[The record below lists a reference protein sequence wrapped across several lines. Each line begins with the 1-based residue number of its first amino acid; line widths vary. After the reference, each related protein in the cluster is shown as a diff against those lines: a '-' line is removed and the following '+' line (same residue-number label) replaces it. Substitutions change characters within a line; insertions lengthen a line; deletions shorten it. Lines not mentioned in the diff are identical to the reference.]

1 MKNKKRWLAAILSLV
16 LCLGACPALADPGY
30 VTLKGVRDA
39 SEDYDLAVNSVVAYD
54 GVFYFS
60 LVGGQVYA
68 CKAGEETWSLYMS
81 GLPEYDMG
89 DMENVADNFSYYFFM
104 TENGPYAFDYTHG
117 ALLKLAVAD
126 DGTATAE
133 KVLHLGLNEDLLN
146 IEEYDDEIYANPY
159 EQNAQALVGNQLFMV
174 VTNYYETGD
183 GLPHLFAM
191 DLETGETTAYPVE
204 NVQYIAPYK
213 DGKLLCLVF
222 DKDARYDE
230 SKEFTISLSAFD
242 PATGELTALKQLD
255 PETNIYNVGGVA
267 YDEAGDILY
276 MISDQG
282 VYRSVALGDM
292 ELCAYSPLTYFY
304 ASGMGM
310 GVAVTNGYAAFTN
323 SYSGT
328 YIRSLDPANL
338 PNETLTIYQGWDDDA
353 HRKAVATLGN
363 VPVLFYDKDYFS
375 TAQEM
380 GQALVSGEDQ
390 IDILCINVN
399 YIDLQRLMEKGY
411 CEELSSS
418 EALTSFVN
426 STYGVVQDALTV
438 DGKVYAVPFSIDMT
452 SFGSYMNKEEFN
464 AFITESGIKIPENYL
479 DLIQLLKDWGEKGY
493 YETYSDY
500 RLIESEQVK
509 SLLLSNILEDY
520 FYYLEA
526 TKQELTMDTPVLR
539 NALAALEELDVSDW
553 QEDIDWDDEDA
564 VDEYFYKTS
573 VFDSYIN
580 VDVYASGS
588 DTVIPLS
595 MSEETDPAIPM
606 RLEVMFINP
615 RSQHKET
622 AIRYM
627 EAYVAAMDESIKIK
641 LCPDH
646 NDPVENPYYER
657 NLEDMQEALDS
668 MNKQLEEATE
678 ENVKETLR
686 EQITY
691 QEEYMARYRENSRYN
706 VTEESIAAYRALD
719 KYFFVPTVQSNF
731 YQYTEV
737 RTLRDQ
743 YQEGLINLDQ
753 FIQQADAKLRLMQ
766 LENQ

>member
-1 MKNKKRWLAAILSLV
+1 MKNMKRWLAAFLSLV

-30 VTLKGVRDA
+30 VTLKGLRDPA
-39 SEDYDLAVNSVVAYD
+39 EDYDLSVNSVVAYD

-60 LVGGQVYA
+60 LIGGQVYA
-68 CKAGEETWSLYMS
+68 CKAGEETWSLYMN
-81 GLPEYDMG
+81 GLPEYDLG
-89 DMENVADNFSYYFFM
+89 DTATVEGNSQYYFFM
-104 TENGPYAFDYTHG
+104 TEDGPYAFDYTHG
-117 ALLKLAVAD
+117 ALVKLAVSD

-133 KVLHLGLNEDLLN
+133 KVLHPGLDENLVN
-146 IEEYDDEIYANPY
+146 IEEYGDQTYAYPY
-159 EQNAQALVGNQLFMV
+159 EQSSQVVIGDQLFMV
-174 VTNYYETGD
+174 ATNWYETGD

-191 DLETGETTAYPVE
+191 NLETGETTAYPVE
-204 NVQYIAPYK
+204 DVQYIAPYK
-213 DGKLLCLVF
+213 DDKLLCLVYNQ
-222 DKDARYDE
+222 DARYDE
-230 SKEFTISLSAFD
+230 NQEFTISFSVFD
-242 PATGELTALKQLD
+242 PATGELAVLKQLD
-255 PETNIYNVGGVA
+255 PETSISNVGGIA
-267 YDEAGDILY
+267 YDEAEDMLY
-276 MISDQG
+276 LISEQG

-292 ELCAYSPLTYFY
+292 ELCAYSPLTYFST
-304 ASGMGM
+304 SGVGM

-338 PNETLTIYQGWDDDA
+338 PSETLTIYQGWDDDA
-353 HRKAVATLGN
+353 HRKAVAALGN
-363 VPVLFYDKDYFS
+363 VPVLSYDKDYFS

-411 CEELSSS
+411 CEDLSSS
-418 EALTSFVN
+418 EALSSFVN
-426 STYGVVQDALTV
+426 STYDVVQDVLTM
-438 DGKVYAVPFSIDMT
+438 DGKVYAIPFGLDLNT
-452 SFGSYMNKEEFN
+452 FGSYMDTEEFN
-464 AFITESGIKIPENYL
+464 TFMTESGMKIPENYL
-479 DLIQLLKDWGEKGY
+479 DLIQLMTDWGEKGY

-500 RLIESEQVK
+500 RLIESEQINALMY
-509 SLLLSNILEDY
+509 SSILEDY

-526 TKQELTMDTPVLR
+526 TGQEMTMDTPVLR
-539 NALAALEELDVSDW
+539 NVLTAMENLDVSDW
-553 QEDIDWDDEDA
+553 EEHIDWDDDDA
-564 VDEYFYKTS
+564 VDEYFYKTT
-573 VFDSYIN
+573 VFDSYVN
-580 VDVYASGS
+580 LDVTDHGWC
-588 DTVIPLS
+588 TTIPLA
-595 MSEETDPAIPM
+595 MSEDTDPVIPM

-657 NLEDMQEALDS
+657 NLEDMQDALDS

-678 ENVKETLR
+678 EDVKEILR
-686 EQITY
+686 EQIAS

-706 VTEESIAAYRALD
+706 ITEESIAAYRALD

-731 YQYTEV
+731 YQYEEV
-737 RTLRDQ
+737 CSLRDQ
-743 YQEGLINLDQ
+743 YAEGLISQDQ